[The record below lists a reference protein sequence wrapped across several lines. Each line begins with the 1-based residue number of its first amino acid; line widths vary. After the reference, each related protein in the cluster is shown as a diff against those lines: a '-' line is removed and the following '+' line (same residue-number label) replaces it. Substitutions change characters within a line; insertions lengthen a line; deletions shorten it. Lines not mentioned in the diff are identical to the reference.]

1 MKHRGNNKLSSQ
13 IAVESI
19 DKIFSESPATT
30 VIDKDLSHQETRQL
44 EHLNLPELIV
54 KPESF
59 EIHYQGN
66 PNAQES

>member
-13 IAVESI
+13 IAVENI

-30 VIDKDLSHQETRQL
+30 VIDKDLSHQL
-44 EHLNLPELIV
+44 EHFNLPELIV